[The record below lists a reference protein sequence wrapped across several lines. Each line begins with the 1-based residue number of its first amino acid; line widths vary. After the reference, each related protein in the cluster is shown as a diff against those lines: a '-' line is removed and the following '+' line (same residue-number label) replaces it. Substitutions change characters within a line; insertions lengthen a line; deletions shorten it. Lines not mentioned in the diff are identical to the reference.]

1 MTKGNYGKT
10 PLKPTFTQSTA
21 NTYYKDK
28 YSHETPINI
37 ENLDWF
43 HKVQEP
49 EFPYDLSPYTE
60 DDIKEALK
68 KKLKIMLLEKRKFY
82 MNT

>member
-1 MTKGNYGKT
+1 MTKGTYGKT

-28 YSHETPINI
+28 YSHETQINI

-68 KKLKIMLLEKRKFY
+68 KK
-82 MNT
+82 N